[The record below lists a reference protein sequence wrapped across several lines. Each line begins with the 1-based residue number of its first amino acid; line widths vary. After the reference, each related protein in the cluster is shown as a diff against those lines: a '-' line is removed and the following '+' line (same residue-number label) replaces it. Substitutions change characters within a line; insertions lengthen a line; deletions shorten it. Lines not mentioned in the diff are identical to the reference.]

1 MAIMNGEKI
10 KNVTRFAAAGR
21 RQRLIRCD
29 VDDMQHIAEYII
41 ANRGK
46 KTKIAVARPF
56 EPHVL
61 AVVLHD
67 RAVNTR
73 FASLPLHREPCGS
86 QQCSIGFRRRSDD
99 FFAIVKN
106 IDVVRVLISP

>member
-29 VDDMQHIAEYII
+29 VDDMQYVAEYVI

-56 EPHVL
+56 EPHVF
-61 AVVLHD
+61 AVALHD
-67 RAVNTR
+67 RAVNAG
-73 FASLPLHREPCGS
+73 FASLPLHREPCAAS
-86 QQCSIGFRRRSDD
+86 NATSASAAAATTSSRS
-99 FFAIVKN
+99 
-106 IDVVRVLISP
+106 